1 YRHIPPYAVVKTGT
15 LDSVIALAG
24 AIPTRDRGLV
34 WFAIINRGTDWDSL
48 RAQQDLFLQKLV
60 QQWGIAPTLP
70 LAMEPHID
78 GAKPALGAANRSD
91 ILLGG

>member
-1 YRHIPPYAVVKTGT
+1 VVKTGT
-15 LDSVIALAG
+15 LDTVIALAG

-48 RAQQDLFLQKLV
+48 RAQQDIFLQKLV
-60 QQWGIAPTLP
+60 QQWGTASALP
-70 LAMEPHID
+70 LAITPHID
-78 GAKPALGAANRSD
+78 GTRPALGAANRSD